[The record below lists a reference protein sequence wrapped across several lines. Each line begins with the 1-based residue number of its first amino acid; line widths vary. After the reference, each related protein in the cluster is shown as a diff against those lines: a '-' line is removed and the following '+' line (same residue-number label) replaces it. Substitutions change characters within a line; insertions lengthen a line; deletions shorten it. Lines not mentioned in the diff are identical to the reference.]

1 MFCVHYINTLQIHSD
16 NMVAKLKSIIAYWI
30 KQNDLFSSQGK
41 DTDIAFYIIKSEQLI
56 SRFET
61 NAGKPRS

>member
-41 DTDIAFYIIKSEQLI
+41 DTDIIILYYALYNQIRTTDIKL
-56 SRFET
+56 
-61 NAGKPRS
+61 